1 MSNLK
6 DPGTRGSRQW
16 CRIIITTRQNLEFDL
31 LTTTRK
37 IMRAWCRAERL
48 TRVWSARHAP
58 HRRGEAR
65 LEVTR
70 VPIAFHRHII
80 QCGKRGGEEYAPWV
94 KGGGGARTESGTRK
108 TGACRKNIM
117 KTMGTAQIKSRRNR
131 RRGGGEILC

>member
-1 MSNLK
+1 
-6 DPGTRGSRQW
+6 
-16 CRIIITTRQNLEFDL
+16 
-31 LTTTRK
+31 
-37 IMRAWCRAERL
+37 MRAWCRAERL

-94 KGGGGARTESGTRK
+94 KGGGGAHR
-108 TGACRKNIM
+108 I
-117 KTMGTAQIKSRRNR
+117 RNKKDR
-131 RRGGGEILC
+131 SLSEEHYENNGDSAD